1 MPTLYNIYCDE
12 SCHLENDQ
20 KQVMVLGA
28 VWCSAEKVKDV
39 SRRIK
44 DIKQKHGFNTKF
56 EIKWI
61 KVSKARQLFYLDILD
76 YFLDDDDINFRVL
89 VIPDK
94 SKLRHAHFHQ
104 DHDTW
109 YYKMYFELLR
119 VIINPKGNYNIFL
132 DIKDTRSS
140 TKVEKLKDVLC
151 NDNYDFEKT
160 IIKNLQVVRSNEI
173 QLLQLTDLLTGIIS
187 YVNRG
192 LCGNDGKLAL
202 VNRLQNR
209 TGYSL
214 KKSTLL
220 KEEKVNIFIW
230 QATEI
235 N

>member
-192 LCGNDGKLAL
+192 LHGNDGKLAL